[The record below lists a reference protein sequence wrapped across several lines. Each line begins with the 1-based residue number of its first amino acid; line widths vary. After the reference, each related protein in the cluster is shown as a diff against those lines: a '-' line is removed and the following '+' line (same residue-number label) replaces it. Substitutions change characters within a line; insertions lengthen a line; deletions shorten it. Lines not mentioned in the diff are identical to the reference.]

1 MMSNSQQIFAITQSN
16 FGVIQVKTIKIRKL
30 MVFFALTLIFFALT
44 TKNFAL
50 NHFVGEQ

>member
-30 MVFFALTLIFFALT
+30 MVFFALTLFFALT